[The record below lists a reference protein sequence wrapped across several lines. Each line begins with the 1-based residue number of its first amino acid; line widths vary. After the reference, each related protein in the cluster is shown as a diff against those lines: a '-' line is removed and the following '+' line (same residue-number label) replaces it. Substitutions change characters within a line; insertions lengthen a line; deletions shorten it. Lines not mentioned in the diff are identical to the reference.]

1 MGIPRGKVQ
10 VTVVPSLEDT
20 PVPVTPKRLQ
30 SILSVCYRAVPVKM
44 IVLSSPL
51 VLIAVTVGEVALI
64 A

>member
-30 SILSVCYRAVPVKM
+30 SILSVCYRSVPVKM